1 MGKLFPHGLTG
12 IIFDCDGVMID
23 SRAANAIFYNKV
35 LAALGLPPLTPEQDA
50 YTFMATARQA
60 LEYIVPPEMHQRMYE
75 VVRTEVIYSRDIV
88 PLLQIYPGY
97 REFLELA
104 HGHGMRLAVHTNR
117 TAEGMQRVLDF
128 LALPSYFN
136 PVVTATEAAPKP
148 APDGVR
154 LILEQWGADP
164 EQVLFVGDSP
174 NDQKAATAAGVVFA
188 AFGHSPQSVFL
199 GCHRGGRAFVGASR
213 SLQPCGA
220 RVAHPDGT
228 RVLPGAEMV
237 ALHLYQ
243 RHRFLACGGAAG
255 HPAHQPHRHR
265 ITGPVC
271 RYSGV
276 AAVCRNGRH
285 AGRRTSNAGDFLWI
299 SMKLNSSNSYCPLI
313 RS

>member
-104 HGHGMRLAVHTNR
+104 HSHGMRLAVHTNR

-174 NDQKAATAAGVVFA
+174 NDQKAAAGVVFA
-188 AFGHSPQSVFL
+188 AFG
-199 GCHRGGRAFVGASR
+199 GE
-213 SLQPCGA
+213 LQGP
-220 RVAHPDGT
+220 
-228 RVLPGAEMV
+228 
-237 ALHLYQ
+237 
-243 RHRFLACGGAAG
+243 LAAAG
-255 HPAHQPHRHR
+255 
-265 ITGPVC
+265 
-271 RYSGV
+271 YDEL
-276 AAVCRNGRH
+276 
-285 AGRRTSNAGDFLWI
+285 AGLLQNEWE
-299 SMKLNSSNSYCPLI
+299 
-313 RS
+313 

>member
-104 HGHGMRLAVHTNR
+104 HSHGMRLAVHTNR

-188 AFGHSPQSVFL
+188 AFG
-199 GCHRGGRAFVGASR
+199 GE
-213 SLQPCGA
+213 LQ
-220 RVAHPDGT
+220 
-228 RVLPGAEMV
+228 
-237 ALHLYQ
+237 
-243 RHRFLACGGAAG
+243 
-255 HPAHQPHRHR
+255 
-265 ITGPVC
+265 GPL
-271 RYSGV
+271 
-276 AAVCRNGRH
+276 AAVGYDEL
-285 AGRRTSNAGDFLWI
+285 AGLLQNEWE
-299 SMKLNSSNSYCPLI
+299 
-313 RS
+313 

>member
-1 MGKLFPHGLTG
+1 
-12 IIFDCDGVMID
+12 
-23 SRAANAIFYNKV
+23 
-35 LAALGLPPLTPEQDA
+35 
-50 YTFMATARQA
+50 MATARQA

-104 HGHGMRLAVHTNR
+104 HSHGMRLAVHTNR

-188 AFGHSPQSVFL
+188 AFG
-199 GCHRGGRAFVGASR
+199 GE
-213 SLQPCGA
+213 LQGP
-220 RVAHPDGT
+220 
-228 RVLPGAEMV
+228 
-237 ALHLYQ
+237 
-243 RHRFLACGGAAG
+243 LAAAG
-255 HPAHQPHRHR
+255 
-265 ITGPVC
+265 
-271 RYSGV
+271 YDEL
-276 AAVCRNGRH
+276 
-285 AGRRTSNAGDFLWI
+285 AGLLQNEWE
-299 SMKLNSSNSYCPLI
+299 
-313 RS
+313 